1 MTSYSSTRTIVT
13 NAKFEEEKFDGTYN
27 FGMRQYEV
35 LDILCQQELD
45 ITFKEKPKKIDDKEL
60 IKIKRQGCGTIRLCL
75 DKDKKI
81 LS

>member
-1 MTSYSSTRTIVT
+1 
-13 NAKFEEEKFDGTYN
+13 
-27 FGMRQYEV
+27 MRQYEV